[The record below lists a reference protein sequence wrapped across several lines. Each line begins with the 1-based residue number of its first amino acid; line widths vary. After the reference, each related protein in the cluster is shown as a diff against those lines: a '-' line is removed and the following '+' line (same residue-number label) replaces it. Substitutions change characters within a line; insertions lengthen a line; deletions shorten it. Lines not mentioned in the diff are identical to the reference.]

1 MVMNPQDEQMNK
13 PRGGLLGLFDKAM
26 KADED
31 TGLSPLQNFAA
42 ALDPLI
48 LKDLRGGEGIRQQGV
63 QRAATMSKNKTV
75 DMLRQQGRNDLADA
89 VMNRTIGPKE
99 AFSVMQS
106 EKAADTAFQRQ
117 KDLAAFSAGLKAPA
131 APKLYSEFAK
141 LNADLQAGNISKDQY
156 NASVQSFLN
165 KNKMSIRPF
174 RDINRKKTKVVT
186 VGSVKIG
193 GDNPI
198 SVQSMT
204 NTLTTDIEATIN
216 QINQIT
222 EAGGD
227 LVRVSCPDKESTQA
241 LKKIIAP
248 KKNLSFSENFF
259 HMCFGKVPEKEIVK
273 AFDVSLILYAE
284 HSFNVSTF
292 TARTITSSLSDIH
305 GAITG
310 AIASLKGPLHGG
322 ANEEVMHMMK
332 KIKKPENALKWINN
346 ALKNKEVVMGFGHR
360 VYKSGDSR
368 VPTMRE
374 YFGKVAKI
382 KKDKTF
388 EKIYDIVEKVMI
400 KKKNIHP
407 NVDYPT
413 GPTYHLM
420 GFDTDFFTPIF
431 VISRITG
438 WSAHIMEQHA
448 ANKLIRPLAKYK
460 GSKHR
465 TVMQLNQR

>member
-1 MVMNPQDEQMNK
+1 MSDEIK
-13 PRGGLLGLFDKAM
+13 KGLLGIVV
-26 KADED
+26 DE
-31 TGLSPLQNFAA
+31 TEVSKVMPEINSLTYRGYAA
-42 ALDPLI
+42 QDLCEYCRFEEVAYLI
-48 LKDLRGGEGIRQQGV
+48 LNKDLPNSIQLKQFEKEEKNNREL
-63 QRAATMSKNKTV
+63 SKNLYEIIKHMPKKSHPMDVART
-75 DMLRQQGRNDLADA
+75 A
-89 VMNRTIGPKE
+89 V
-99 AFSVMQS
+99 SVMGLEDKETS
-106 EKAADTAFQRQ
+106 DSSVEANMRKALRIFAKTPTA
-117 KDLAAFSAGLKAPA
+117 LAAF
-131 APKLYSEFAK
+131 YR
-141 LNADLQAGNISKDQY
+141 
-156 NASVQSFLN
+156 
-165 KNKMSIRPF
+165 IR
-174 RDINRKKTKVVT
+174 K
-186 VGSVKIG
+186 G
-193 GDNPI
+193 
-198 SVQSMT
+198 Q
-204 NTLTTDIEATIN
+204 
-216 QINQIT
+216 
-222 EAGGD
+222 
-227 LVRVSCPDKESTQA
+227 
-241 LKKIIAP
+241 KIIKP
-248 KKNLSFSENFF
+248 KKDLSFAENFF
-259 HMCFGKVPEKEIVK
+259 YMCFGKVPQKEIVK

-322 ANEEVMHMMK
+322 ANEEVMHMMR

-346 ALKNKEVVMGFGHR
+346 ALKNKEVVIGFGHR

-368 VPTMRE
+368 VPTMRQ

-465 TVMQLNQR
+465 KVLELNYR

>member
-1 MVMNPQDEQMNK
+1 MSDEIK
-13 PRGGLLGLFDKAM
+13 KGLLGIVVDETEVSKVMPEINSLTYRGYAAQDLCEYCRFEEVAYLILNKDLPNSIQLKQFDKEE
-26 KADED
+26 KNNRE
-31 TGLSPLQNFAA
+31 L
-42 ALDPLI
+42 
-48 LKDLRGGEGIRQQGV
+48 
-63 QRAATMSKNKTV
+63 SKNLYEIIKHMPKKSHPMDVART
-75 DMLRQQGRNDLADA
+75 A
-89 VMNRTIGPKE
+89 V
-99 AFSVMQS
+99 SVMGLEDNETS
-106 EKAADTAFQRQ
+106 DSSPEANMRKALRIFAKTPTA
-117 KDLAAFSAGLKAPA
+117 LAAF
-131 APKLYSEFAK
+131 YR
-141 LNADLQAGNISKDQY
+141 
-156 NASVQSFLN
+156 
-165 KNKMSIRPF
+165 IRS
-174 RDINRKKTKVVT
+174 
-186 VGSVKIG
+186 G
-193 GDNPI
+193 
-198 SVQSMT
+198 
-204 NTLTTDIEATIN
+204 
-216 QINQIT
+216 
-222 EAGGD
+222 
-227 LVRVSCPDKESTQA
+227 
-241 LKKIIAP
+241 KKIIKP
-248 KKNLSFSENFF
+248 KKELNFAENFF
-259 HMCFGKVPEKEIVK
+259 HMCFGKVPQKEIVK

-322 ANEEVMHMMK
+322 ANEEVMHMMS
-332 KIKKPENALKWINN
+332 KIKKPENALKWIKN
-346 ALKNKEVVMGFGHR
+346 ALKNKDVVMGFGHR

-400 KKKNIHP
+400 KEKNIHP

-448 ANKLIRPLAKYK
+448 ANKLIRPLASYK

-465 TVMQLNQR
+465 KIVQLNHR

>member
-1 MVMNPQDEQMNK
+1 MSDEIK
-13 PRGGLLGLFDKAM
+13 KGLLGIVV
-26 KADED
+26 DE
-31 TGLSPLQNFAA
+31 TEVSKVMPEINSLTYRGYAA
-42 ALDPLI
+42 QDLCAKCKFEEIAYLI
-48 LKDLRGGEGIRQQGV
+48 LNGELPNKKQLKQFEKQERSERKLSKTLLEDIKRFPKKAHPMDVARTSVSIMGLEDKETKDNSPKANMRKIMRIF
-63 QRAATMSKNKTV
+63 AKTPV
-75 DMLRQQGRNDLADA
+75 A
-89 VMNRTIGPKE
+89 
-99 AFSVMQS
+99 
-106 EKAADTAFQRQ
+106 
-117 KDLAAFSAGLKAPA
+117 LAAFYRA
-131 APKLYSEFAK
+131 
-141 LNADLQAGNISKDQY
+141 
-156 NASVQSFLN
+156 
-165 KNKMSIRPF
+165 
-174 RDINRKKTKVVT
+174 RK
-186 VGSVKIG
+186 G
-193 GDNPI
+193 
-198 SVQSMT
+198 
-204 NTLTTDIEATIN
+204 
-216 QINQIT
+216 
-222 EAGGD
+222 
-227 LVRVSCPDKESTQA
+227 
-241 LKKIIAP
+241 KKIIPP

-259 HMCFGKVPEKEIVK
+259 HMCFGKVPNKDIVK

-322 ANEEVMHMMK
+322 ANEEVMHMMN
-332 KIKKPENALKWINN
+332 KIKKPEKAYKWINN
-346 ALKNKEVVMGFGHR
+346 ALKNKDVIMGFGHR

-382 KKDKTF
+382 KKDKKF

-400 KKKNIHP
+400 DKKNIHP

-438 WSAHIMEQHA
+438 WSAHIIEQHA
-448 ANKLIRPLAKYK
+448 ANKLIRPLASYR

-465 TVMQLNQR
+465 KVLQLNQR

>member
-1 MVMNPQDEQMNK
+1 MSEDIKKGLMGVTVDETAISKVMPEINSLTYRGYAAQDLCSKCQFEEVAYLILNGELPNKKEFKNFLKVEMGERSLSKGLINLIKQMPKKSHPMDVARTAVSFMGLEDKETTNNNPKANL
-13 PRGGLLGLFDKAM
+13 RKAM
-26 KADED
+26 RI
-31 TGLSPLQNFAA
+31 F
-42 ALDPLI
+42 
-48 LKDLRGGEGIRQQGV
+48 
-63 QRAATMSKNKTV
+63 SKTPS
-75 DMLRQQGRNDLADA
+75 A
-89 VMNRTIGPKE
+89 
-99 AFSVMQS
+99 
-106 EKAADTAFQRQ
+106 
-117 KDLAAFSAGLKAPA
+117 LAAF
-131 APKLYSEFAK
+131 YRFR
-141 LNADLQAGNISKDQY
+141 
-156 NASVQSFLN
+156 
-165 KNKMSIRPF
+165 KN
-174 RDINRKKTKVVT
+174 
-186 VGSVKIG
+186 
-193 GDNPI
+193 
-198 SVQSMT
+198 
-204 NTLTTDIEATIN
+204 
-216 QINQIT
+216 
-222 EAGGD
+222 
-227 LVRVSCPDKESTQA
+227 
-241 LKKIIAP
+241 KKIISP
-248 KKNLSFSENFF
+248 KKNLTFAENFF
-259 HMCFGKVPEKEIVK
+259 YMCFGKVPNKDIVK

-305 GAITG
+305 GAISG

-332 KIKKPENALKWINN
+332 KIKKPENALRWINK
-346 ALKNKEVVMGFGHR
+346 ALDNKDVIMGFGHR

-400 KKKNIHP
+400 ERKDIYP

-448 ANKLIRPLAKYK
+448 ANKLIRPLASYN
-460 GSKHR
+460 GNKHR
-465 TVMQLNQR
+465 KVINLNQR

>member
-1 MVMNPQDEQMNK
+1 MSDEIK
-13 PRGGLLGLFDKAM
+13 KGLLGIVV
-26 KADED
+26 DE
-31 TGLSPLQNFAA
+31 TEVSKVMPEINSLTYRGYAA
-42 ALDPLI
+42 QDLCAKCKFEEVAYLI
-48 LKDLRGGEGIRQQGV
+48 LNGELPTKKQLKKFENEEKKERKLSKTLLDDIKRFPKKAHPMDVARTVVSIMGLEDKETKDNSPKANMRKVMRIF
-63 QRAATMSKNKTV
+63 AKTPV
-75 DMLRQQGRNDLADA
+75 A
-89 VMNRTIGPKE
+89 
-99 AFSVMQS
+99 
-106 EKAADTAFQRQ
+106 
-117 KDLAAFSAGLKAPA
+117 LAAFYRA
-131 APKLYSEFAK
+131 
-141 LNADLQAGNISKDQY
+141 
-156 NASVQSFLN
+156 
-165 KNKMSIRPF
+165 
-174 RDINRKKTKVVT
+174 RK
-186 VGSVKIG
+186 G
-193 GDNPI
+193 
-198 SVQSMT
+198 
-204 NTLTTDIEATIN
+204 
-216 QINQIT
+216 
-222 EAGGD
+222 
-227 LVRVSCPDKESTQA
+227 
-241 LKKIIAP
+241 KKIIPP

-259 HMCFGKVPEKEIVK
+259 HMCFGKVPNKEIVK

-322 ANEEVMHMMK
+322 ANEEVMHMMN
-332 KIKKPENALKWINN
+332 KIKKPENALKWINK
-346 ALKNKEVVMGFGHR
+346 ALDNKDVVMGFGHR

-382 KKDKTF
+382 KKDKKF

-400 KKKNIHP
+400 DRKNIHP

-438 WSAHIMEQHA
+438 WSAHIIEQHA
-448 ANKLIRPLAKYK
+448 ANKLIRPLASYK

-465 TVMQLNQR
+465 RVLQLNQR

>member
-1 MVMNPQDEQMNK
+1 MSDEIK
-13 PRGGLLGLFDKAM
+13 KGLLGIVVDETEVSKVMPEINSLTYRGYAAQDLCAKCKFEEVAYLILNGELPNKKQLKAFEKQERKERKLSKTLLADIKKIPRKAHPMDVARTVVSIMGLEDSETKDNSPKANLRKAM
-26 KADED
+26 RI
-31 TGLSPLQNFAA
+31 FA
-42 ALDPLI
+42 
-48 LKDLRGGEGIRQQGV
+48 
-63 QRAATMSKNKTV
+63 KTPV
-75 DMLRQQGRNDLADA
+75 A
-89 VMNRTIGPKE
+89 
-99 AFSVMQS
+99 
-106 EKAADTAFQRQ
+106 
-117 KDLAAFSAGLKAPA
+117 LAAFYRTRKGK
-131 APKLYSEFAK
+131 
-141 LNADLQAGNISKDQY
+141 
-156 NASVQSFLN
+156 
-165 KNKMSIRPF
+165 KMIP
-174 RDINRKKTKVVT
+174 
-186 VGSVKIG
+186 
-193 GDNPI
+193 
-198 SVQSMT
+198 
-204 NTLTTDIEATIN
+204 
-216 QINQIT
+216 
-222 EAGGD
+222 
-227 LVRVSCPDKESTQA
+227 
-241 LKKIIAP
+241 P

-259 HMCFGKVPEKEIVK
+259 HMCFGKVPKKEIVK

-322 ANEEVMHMMK
+322 ANEEVMHMMN
-332 KIKKPENALKWINN
+332 KIKKPNNALKWINN
-346 ALKNKEVVMGFGHR
+346 ALDKKDVVMGFGHR
-360 VYKSGDSR
+360 VYKNGDSR

-382 KKDKTF
+382 KKDKKF

-400 KKKNIHP
+400 ERKNIHP

-448 ANKLIRPLAKYK
+448 ANKLIRPLASYK

-465 TVMQLNQR
+465 KVVQLNQR

>member
-1 MVMNPQDEQMNK
+1 MSDDIK
-13 PRGGLLGLFDKAM
+13 KGLLGIVV
-26 KADED
+26 DE
-31 TGLSPLQNFAA
+31 TEVSKVMPEINSLTYRGYAA
-42 ALDPLI
+42 QDLCAKCKFEEVAYLI
-48 LKDLRGGEGIRQQGV
+48 LNGELPNKKQLKNFEKQERKERKLSKTLLEDIKKFPKKAHPMDVARTAVSIMGLEDKDTKDNSPKANMRKVMRIF
-63 QRAATMSKNKTV
+63 AKTPV
-75 DMLRQQGRNDLADA
+75 A
-89 VMNRTIGPKE
+89 
-99 AFSVMQS
+99 
-106 EKAADTAFQRQ
+106 
-117 KDLAAFSAGLKAPA
+117 LAAFYRS
-131 APKLYSEFAK
+131 
-141 LNADLQAGNISKDQY
+141 
-156 NASVQSFLN
+156 
-165 KNKMSIRPF
+165 
-174 RDINRKKTKVVT
+174 RK
-186 VGSVKIG
+186 G
-193 GDNPI
+193 
-198 SVQSMT
+198 
-204 NTLTTDIEATIN
+204 
-216 QINQIT
+216 
-222 EAGGD
+222 
-227 LVRVSCPDKESTQA
+227 
-241 LKKIIAP
+241 KKIISP
-248 KKNLSFSENFF
+248 KSNLSFSENFF
-259 HMCFGKVPEKEIVK
+259 HMCFGKVPNKDIVK

-322 ANEEVMHMMK
+322 ANEEVMHMMN

-368 VPTMRE
+368 VPTMRK

-382 KKDKTF
+382 KKDKKF

-400 KKKNIHP
+400 KRKNIHP

-448 ANKLIRPLAKYK
+448 ANKLIRPLASYK
-460 GSKHR
+460 GNKHR
-465 TVMQLNQR
+465 KVMQLNQR